1 MEFLKKKFQIGF
13 AICASFI
20 TACGPISEL
29 NISTEQAIAQD
40 DETRIFLTVMPDQ
53 SCPDVYIER
62 RFIEHAIVHENAKIC
77 AYN

>member
-1 MEFLKKKFQIGF
+1 MKKFQIIS
-13 AICASFI
+13 ALCVSSIA
-20 TACGPISEL
+20 ACGPISEL
-29 NISTEQAIAQD
+29 NISTDQATAQD

>member
-1 MEFLKKKFQIGF
+1 MKKFQIIF
-13 AICASFI
+13 ALCASSI
-20 TACGPISEL
+20 TACAPISEL
-29 NISTEQAIAQD
+29 NTSSDQMTAQD
-40 DETRIFLTVMPDQ
+40 DETRIFLTVMTDQ